1 MSVRIFWVPV
11 GSAMAT
17 LAVLLTVTSNGYGWH
32 RDELYFRMLPPQWGY
47 VDQPPLAP
55 LLVRAM
61 SSIVDEPWA
70 VRVPATVAAVLAT
83 LLAVL
88 IAKEVGGGRFAQG
101 LAAWGYAFG
110 VFPLL
115 AGHLLSTASYD
126 QVAWLAA
133 VLFVIRAV
141 WRDQPR
147 WWVAFGA
154 TVGLATYNK
163 LLIALLV
170 VSLVVGFAVA
180 GPWRLPWRW
189 VALGAAAAVVVAL
202 PALLYQATNGWPQW
216 AMGRALNA
224 KNGAENRVL
233 MWPLL
238 LVLLGPFL
246 VPIWVAGWWSLL
258 RRPAWRPLRFLAVA
272 LVAVLLLS
280 FASAGQVYYPL
291 GLVAATYAVGCV
303 PVAEWA
309 AGQVVRRTL
318 VTLALV
324 VDAGF
329 AAVISLPLVPLSDLG
344 RSGVPG
350 LNSTV
355 GDQVGWPAYVGQV
368 AQAYRTLSADERRDA
383 VVVTSNYGEAG
394 AIDRF
399 GPAFGLPAAI
409 SGQNE
414 LFRQAQPPNRPVTLL
429 AVGGGAVRVAGHNAT
444 CTVVARL
451 DNGVGV
457 SNEEQGQP
465 VAVCRDARQPWK
477 AIWPQFQHLD

>member
-1 MSVRIFWVPV
+1 
-11 GSAMAT
+11 
-17 LAVLLTVTSNGYGWH
+17 
-32 RDELYFRMLPPQWGY
+32 
-47 VDQPPLAP
+47 
-55 LLVRAM
+55 
-61 SSIVDEPWA
+61 
-70 VRVPATVAAVLAT
+70 
-83 LLAVL
+83 
-88 IAKEVGGGRFAQG
+88 
-101 LAAWGYAFG
+101 
-110 VFPLL
+110 
-115 AGHLLSTASYD
+115 
-126 QVAWLAA
+126 
-133 VLFVIRAV
+133 
-141 WRDQPR
+141 
-147 WWVAFGA
+147 
-154 TVGLATYNK
+154 
-163 LLIALLV
+163 
-170 VSLVVGFAVA
+170 
-180 GPWRLPWRW
+180 
-189 VALGAAAAVVVAL
+189 
-202 PALLYQATNGWPQW
+202 
-216 AMGRALNA
+216 MGRALNA

-429 AVGGGAVRVAGHNAT
+429 AVGGGAVRVAGRNAT

-465 VAVCRDARQPWK
+465 VAVCRDAHQPWK

>member
-1 MSVRIFWVPV
+1 
-11 GSAMAT
+11 MAV
-17 LAVLLTVTSNGYGWH
+17 LAGLLTVTSNGYGWH
-32 RDELYFRMLPPQWGY
+32 RDELYFRMLPLQWGY
-47 VDQPPLAP
+47 VDQPPFAP
-55 LLVRAM
+55 LLVGAM

-70 VRVPATVAAVLAT
+70 IRVPATLAAVLAT

-88 IAKEVGGGRFAQG
+88 IAKEVGGGPFAQG

-115 AGHLLSTASYD
+115 AGHLMSTASFD

-133 VLFVIRAV
+133 ILFVMRAV
-141 WRDQPR
+141 WRGEPR

-170 VSLVVGFAVA
+170 VSLIVGFAVA

-189 VALGAAAAVVVAL
+189 VAVGAAVAVALAL
-202 PALLYQATNGWPQW
+202 PALLYQATNDWPQW
-216 AMGRALNA
+216 AMGRALTA

-238 LVLLGPFL
+238 LVLLGPLL
-246 VPIWVAGWWSLL
+246 VPVWVAGWWSLA

-280 FASAGQVYYPL
+280 FAAAGQVYYPL

-309 AGQVVRRTL
+309 AGQRIRRAL
-318 VTLALV
+318 LAVALL
-324 VDAGF
+324 VDAGL
-329 AAVISLPLVPLSDLG
+329 AAVISLPLVPLSELG
-344 RSGVPG
+344 HSGVPA

-368 AQAYRTLSADERRDA
+368 AQAYQTLSADERRDG

-399 GPAFGLPAAI
+399 GPALGLPAAI
-409 SGQNE
+409 SGHNE
-414 LFRQAQPPNRPVTLL
+414 LFRQARPPDRPVTLL
-429 AVGGGAVRVAGHNAT
+429 AVGGGALRRAQQNSS
-444 CTVVARL
+444 CTVLVQL

-457 SNEEQGQP
+457 PNEEQGQP
-465 VAVCRDARQPWK
+465 VAVCRDAREPWQ
-477 AIWPQFQHLD
+477 AVWPQFRHLD